1 MVKIKLIFSEN
12 VSFLMYHFSMSFDI
26 EREVYKMKLSEKEQ
40 KKYEI
45 IEKVVNEEITK
56 KDAEIELKLTRRQ
69 IDRLVS
75 VFKNQGKEGF
85 IHKNKGKKNQNK
97 KDFKLINE
105 IEELYL
111 TEYYD
116 YNFEAFY
123 EEIEKNYDI
132 SYSAM
137 YNAFLDDDII
147 SPIAHKKTTKLYNE
161 KMQNAISEISENEK
175 LDKLLEGKINLFK
188 TRKLEQEKAYIRR
201 SSNLLAF
208 GQEIQMDACFKVW
221 FGNIVSALHLAVDK
235 ATKKVLF
242 GWFEYEEITRGYF
255 VVLYHIIINYGI
267 PYKIKT
273 DNRSSFSSN
282 KKEKTKFNTTQFGK
296 ICEQL
301 GILLNT
307 TSNAVSKAN
316 VERENGTFKNR
327 LIAELRH
334 EKIIDIDKANE
345 YLNKIFI
352 PKMNEKFSYDI
363 NKKNSMMKKNDY
375 TDEDLNLIISEKYIR
390 IIDNASSISF
400 KGKHY
405 IPIDINTGEIMTY
418 KHKTECTVIVAY
430 DSSYWCQIENN
441 YYVLHE
447 LTQKPPIP
455 EKQEVKEKNDS
466 PKSKYVPPANHPWRK
481 DMKKFFNKK

>member
-1 MVKIKLIFSEN
+1 MELK
-12 VSFLMYHFSMSFDI
+12 D
-26 EREVYKMKLSEKEQ
+26 KEL
-40 KKYEI
+40 KKYEV
-45 IEKVVNEEITK
+45 IEKVVNNEITK
-56 KDAEIELKLTRRQ
+56 KDAEEQLSLTRKQ
-69 IDRLVS
+69 INRLIV
-75 VFKNQGKEGF
+75 VFNTEGKEGF
-85 IHKNKGKKNQNK
+85 IHKNRGKKSQNK
-97 KDFKLINE
+97 KDLKLINE
-105 IEELYL
+105 IKELYL
-111 TEYYD
+111 TEYFD

-132 SYSAM
+132 SYSTM

-161 KMQNAISEISENEK
+161 KMQKAIAEINENGK
-175 LDKLLEGKINLFK
+175 SDKIIEGKVNLFK

-208 GQEIQMDACFKVW
+208 GQEVQMDACFKVW

-255 VVLYHIIINYGI
+255 VILYHIIINYGI

-273 DNRSSFSSN
+273 DNRSSFSTN
-282 KKEKTKFNTTQFGK
+282 RKEKTEFNTTCFGK
-296 ICEQL
+296 ICEQM
-301 GILLNT
+301 GILLET
-307 TSNAVSKAN
+307 TSIAVSKAN

-334 EKIIDIDKANE
+334 ENITEMDKANE

-352 PKMNEKFSYDI
+352 PKMNKKFSYDI
-363 NKKNSMMKKNDY
+363 DEKNSAMRKNDY
-375 TDEDLNLIISEKYIR
+375 TYEDLNLIISEKYKR

-400 KGKHY
+400 NGKYY
-405 IPIDINTGEIMTY
+405 IPIDIETGEIMTY
-418 KHKTECTVIVAY
+418 KHKTECIVIVAY
-430 DSSYWCQIENN
+430 DSSYWCKIENN

-447 LTQKPPIP
+447 LTQKPKIP
-455 EKQEVKEKNDS
+455 KNTEEKKNV
-466 PKSKYVPPANHPWRK
+466 SKQKYIPPADHPWRK